1 MNRRSL
7 MQFSGLATAATLLSG
22 CWLFPAQWNS
32 KLTVT
37 VSTPH
42 GDVSGSAVRWHQ
54 FFEDPVLP
62 QGHYEQR
69 GEAVVVEVSS
79 GRFLFVLLDEMKP
92 HDLSVFFPGTPRSGT
107 TYDLAG
113 LKGKKVDITN
123 SAQVP
128 MMVTFANIADPKSV
142 KQVGDLTGAFGA
154 GYSLKSITL
163 EITDEKVTEGVVEKV
178 LPWLIGFTGRILSPD
193 LRLGAGLH
201 DASAVLPI
209 EKLNRSNF
217 VGAQQ

>member
-1 MNRRSL
+1 MMRRSL
-7 MQFSGLATAATLLSG
+7 LQLVGLSGVSTLLSG

-42 GDVSGSAVRWHQ
+42 GEVSGSAVRWHQ
-54 FFEDPVLP
+54 FSEDPVLP

-79 GRFLFVLLDEMKP
+79 GRYLFVLLDERKP
-92 HDLSVFFPGTPRSGT
+92 HDLSVFFPGNPRSST
-107 TYDLAG
+107 TYDLAD

-142 KQVGDLTGAFGA
+142 KQVNDLAATFGA
-154 GYSLKSITL
+154 GYSLKSITR

-178 LPWLIGFTGRILSPD
+178 LVWFSGYADKQFRMNGKKCIACPEDKSFAESIGTGDFRV
-193 LRLGAGLH
+193 R
-201 DASAVLPI
+201 
-209 EKLNRSNF
+209 
-217 VGAQQ
+217 